1 MIRLSKYFY
10 LFPIILTC
18 FFLSVDKYVLQSAV
32 DGGLILSGLVK
43 FPENFSNITSTYYN
57 SYTILHYFTLILLK
71 INFSVDSISII
82 LTFII
87 ISFYTLGIF
96 YLTLGITKS
105 HNLALLLCLYTI
117 INRLNFGDADYPV
130 LFYAE
135 HTFGAFSLSA
145 FTFIVGLLANKNF
158 KIAGLITSILLSSHV
173 IVGLW
178 TILLFIIIYFI
189 HIFFLKNKKN
199 NIKKETKKLL
209 LGFFI
214 WLIPIILSLFFFS
227 NNLIDKSYFDLKDFD
242 TYMSLWDHHRNLTLI
257 RYDYIYKTLF
267 LLILII
273 IYSYYFRQK
282 ENLIFILFILLSCLG
297 SLVIHLFYKIVPN
310 YYIPQF
316 LISSMPTRLFVLHSV
331 LGYPLIISIIFFIL
345 KHLNFRINLNLK
357 NYKILFIVTTI
368 IIILSLSFNSDNFS
382 HKTKNFY
389 TNKVEK
395 RFLNFL
401 NTLFKKNLNDDA
413 FFWQKISEINTD
425 GYFVTTWDSS
435 GPALRYGR
443 KPHIINTT
451 FIDTIAYFPY
461 QATETKLILENI
473 YGISFEDPPI
483 KFLAAIIDT
492 WFKDIFEKRTSKKWN
507 EISKKYN
514 ISGVIVP
521 SDWNLSI
528 ENKIESQ
535 NYTAYI
541 LE

>member
-1 MIRLSKYFY
+1 
-10 LFPIILTC
+10 
-18 FFLSVDKYVLQSAV
+18 
-32 DGGLILSGLVK
+32 
-43 FPENFSNITSTYYN
+43 
-57 SYTILHYFTLILLK
+57 
-71 INFSVDSISII
+71 
-82 LTFII
+82 
-87 ISFYTLGIF
+87 
-96 YLTLGITKS
+96 
-105 HNLALLLCLYTI
+105 
-117 INRLNFGDADYPV
+117 
-130 LFYAE
+130 
-135 HTFGAFSLSA
+135 
-145 FTFIVGLLANKNF
+145 
-158 KIAGLITSILLSSHV
+158 
-173 IVGLW
+173 
-178 TILLFIIIYFI
+178 
-189 HIFFLKNKKN
+189 
-199 NIKKETKKLL
+199 
-209 LGFFI
+209 
-214 WLIPIILSLFFFS
+214 
-227 NNLIDKSYFDLKDFD
+227 
-242 TYMSLWDHHRNLTLI
+242 
-257 RYDYIYKTLF
+257 
-267 LLILII
+267 
-273 IYSYYFRQK
+273 
-282 ENLIFILFILLSCLG
+282 LFILLSCLG